1 MGKALKSWSGM
12 RRYLEKEMLADSL
25 RGRVR
30 YNCTTYVGMDGARV
44 FEVFFD
50 GELFKQFSWE
60 TVNSWFI
67 RMGYAEKPEHMTES
81 EYWDDFW
88 KLMDEHPMKMRT
100 EYTEAEFARA
110 LEQYRQSPIEESL
123 RSKDPIV
130 RMFALLD
137 RRAGRRTLGKLAE
150 SMEAEPEWVRK
161 VYEFRMRAVR

>member
-30 YNCTTYVGMDGARV
+30 YNCTTYVGMDGCRI

-60 TVNSWFI
+60 TVNSWFM
-67 RMGYAEKPEHMTES
+67 RMGYAEKPEHMTLT

-88 KLMDEHPMKMRT
+88 KLMDEHPMETRT
-100 EYTEAEFARA
+100 EYTDGEFARA
-110 LEQYRQSPIEESL
+110 LERYRQSPVGESL
-123 RSKDPIV
+123 RSEDPIV

-137 RRAGRRTLGKLAE
+137 RRTGKRTLEKMSD
-150 SMEAEPEWVRK
+150 SMEEEPEWIRK
-161 VYEFRMRAVR
+161 VYEFRVKNG